1 MERSL
6 AIEAAHGV
14 LADSPGAAFDA
25 LADLAEADGA
35 DRDAWVAKALA
46 HAGASRASVVVRG
59 EPRFRVIEDATHRAD
74 AVFQV
79 VIGEALKEI
88 VALLY
93 GKADSLPNDPEP
105 RGA

>member
-6 AIEAAHGV
+6 AIEAAPGV

-35 DRDAWVAKALA
+35 DRDAWVTKALA

-74 AVFQV
+74 AVFKV
-79 VIGEALKEI
+79 AVDAALREI
-88 VALLY
+88 VALLQ
-93 GKADSLPNDPEP
+93 GQADKLPDDPTP
-105 RGA
+105 GA